1 MAISITTYASSISYF
16 TFLSLVPILSI
27 CITLLTAVGINEQD
41 AVSFLVSVV
50 PEAVSDVVEML
61 ATDAFASSG
70 LAFSLSTITLLWS
83 ASKGAKA
90 LRVGLNAA
98 YALRETR
105 SPLAV
110 ELISVVSGLI
120 MDVLIAAT
128 VYLVFNGSAL
138 RLLANVIPGLR
149 GHDAVMDVLNSLGTM
164 AIGVIWLSA
173 CYAYLPAGRRSLS
186 AQLPGAVCATLAC
199 GALSFGFRVYVDN
212 FSNFTMLYGS
222 IATIALLLFWMY
234 LVSYILIAG
243 GILNRLLACE
253 QGVE

>member
-1 MAISITTYASSISYF
+1 MGRERGSGALKGGRKSGGAISGR
-16 TFLSLVPILSI
+16 LSL
-27 CITLLTAVGINEQD
+27 TAPRSRAPPPAYAN
-41 AVSFLVSVV
+41 SR
-50 PEAVSDVVEML
+50 
-61 ATDAFASSG
+61 
-70 LAFSLSTITLLWS
+70 SLSTITLLWS

-149 GHDAVMDVLNSLGTM
+149 GHDVVMDVLNSLGTM
-164 AIGVIWLSA
+164 AIGAIWLSA
-173 CYAYLPAGRRSLS
+173 CYAYLPAGRRSLV

-199 GALSFGFRVYVDN
+199 AALSFGFRVYVDN

-234 LVSYILIAG
+234 LVSYIFIAG
-243 GILNRLLACE
+243 GILNRLLARE